1 MRTTHEEA
9 DIIIIQQCYGVV
21 SNGCSSVK
29 VISDDTIVFVL
40 LMFFYL
46 QQNWKVPILIEQSH
60 GSRIVVDIAATV
72 NK

>member
-46 QQNWKVPILIEQSH
+46 QQN
-60 GSRIVVDIAATV
+60 
-72 NK
+72 